1 MQISHTECPFYTQCS
16 GRRQKKLGVSRSNQ
30 NLIELQGRKYY
41 IEIYMSLET
50 DSLTNFLNETILQM
64 NLLAFGQKELE
75 DLKTKPTRDGCGK
88 DDIFTSK
95 VAPIIRPNFD
105 IGITQI
111 Q

>member
-50 DSLTNFLNETILQM
+50 DSLTNFLNETPYRSTYLHLGKRSLKILKKNQQEM
-64 NLLAFGQKELE
+64 
-75 DLKTKPTRDGCGK
+75 DVGK
-88 DDIFTSK
+88 MIFYL
-95 VAPIIRPNFD
+95 
-105 IGITQI
+105 
-111 Q
+111 